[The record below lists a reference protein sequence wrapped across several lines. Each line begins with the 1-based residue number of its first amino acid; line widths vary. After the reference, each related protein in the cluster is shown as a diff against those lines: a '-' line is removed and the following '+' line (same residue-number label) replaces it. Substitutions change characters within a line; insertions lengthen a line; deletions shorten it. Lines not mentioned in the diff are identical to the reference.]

1 MKINSALSIA
11 GSDPSGGAG
20 IQADIKTFLS
30 AGVYGCS
37 AITSITV
44 QNTSKIIEVFP
55 IPSKIVTKQI
65 RLILED
71 IKIDSIKIG
80 MVYDESIITKIYDIL
95 KNENIPIIIDPIFTS
110 TSGQNLI
117 KPEAIQVFKKKLL
130 TIATIITPNIKE
142 AIKLSGIR
150 INTKEDIKKALLEI
164 KELGAKN
171 VIIKGAS
178 GEGRKLGRG
187 QYGSKESIDTLIED
201 NTNITEY
208 SNPLLSIPENH
219 GSGCNFSA
227 ALSAFISQG
236 HEIPRAC
243 YMANEFVYKAL
254 QNLLYIGK
262 GNPIVDISIMTSLSS
277 FKFQVIEELAKTIKE
292 LEEIKDIGKLIPETQ
307 SNFAYAIPNATNI
320 MEVAGVR
327 GRIIKINE
335 KKVKASSFIEFGA
348 SKHIASAV
356 ISYMTI
362 NPTIRAGFNLKYDK
376 KIIELLQSFLKI
388 SEYERQLEPSEFKE
402 KEGHTIP
409 WGIKEA
415 LKRVPNA
422 NVIYHKGDFGK
433 EPMIILFG
441 RNPKEVVKY
450 IKRIIEK
457 Y

>member
-20 IQADIKTFLS
+20 IQADIKTFSSL
-30 AGVYGCS
+30 GVYGCS
-37 AITSITV
+37 AITAITV
-44 QNTSKIIEVFP
+44 QNTKKIIEVFP
-55 IPSKIVTKQI
+55 IPSKIVIKQI
-65 RLILED
+65 KLILED

-80 MVYDESIITKIYDIL
+80 MVYDESIINKIYDIL

-117 KPEAIQVFKKKLL
+117 RPEAMQVFKKKLL
-130 TIATIITPNIKE
+130 TIATITTPNINE
-142 AIKLSGIR
+142 AIKLSEIE
-150 INTKEDIKKALLEI
+150 INTKEDIKKALLKI
-164 KELGAKN
+164 KDLGAKN
-171 VIIKGAS
+171 VIIKGAKG
-178 GEGRKLGRG
+178 GEREKEHN
-187 QYGSKESIDTLIED
+187 GSKESIDTLVED
-201 NTNITEY
+201 NLDITEY
-208 SNPLLSIPENH
+208 SNPLLTIPDNH

-227 ALSAFISQG
+227 ALSAYISQG

-243 YMANEFVYKAL
+243 YLANEFVNKAL

-262 GNPIVDISIMTSLSS
+262 GNPVVDTSITTSLSS
-277 FKFQVIEELAKTIKE
+277 FRFQVIEELAKAIKE
-292 LEEIKDIGKLIPETQ
+292 LEEIKGMGRLIPEIQ
-307 SNFAYAIPNATNI
+307 SNFVYAIPNATNL
-320 MEVAGVR
+320 MEVAGVK
-327 GRIIKINE
+327 GRIVKLDE
-335 KKVKASSFIEFGA
+335 KKVKASSSIEFGA

-376 KIIELLQSFLKI
+376 KIIELFQSFLKI
-388 SEYERQLEPSEFKE
+388 SEYERQFEPSQFKE
-402 KEGHTIP
+402 KEGYTIS

-415 LKRVPNA
+415 LRKEPDA

-433 EPMIILFG
+433 EPIIIVFG
-441 RNPKEVVKY
+441 QNPKEVMKY